1 MVLFLC
7 VNDRKQTLEII
18 LLSLLLPHN
27 KKTHFNWMHFYYFDS
42 CVPEER
48 ADTHQPMDDIIG
60 KKKVQILFV
69 LLLWNSVSALP
80 VHWGLCINIDSLKVA
95 TVSFIFPWT
104 SCVPLGIFINTKL
117 IPFTC
122 RMRKIG
128 LPWAVNKIIFMKEPS
143 RVLGKLFLLQLR
155 NVEYGRRLY
164 PRGFWW
170 DNSKYSKN
178 SSCN

>member
-1 MVLFLC
+1 MTENKHWRLSCFPFCFLIT
-7 VNDRKQTLEII
+7 KKPI
-18 LLSLLLPHN
+18 L
-27 KKTHFNWMHFYYFDS
+27 
-42 CVPEER
+42 
-48 ADTHQPMDDIIG
+48 IG
-60 KKKVQILFV
+60 YIFTILTRVCAWREGRYTPTYGWYNREKKVQILFV
-69 LLLWNSVSALP
+69 LLLWNSVSALR

-95 TVSFIFPWT
+95 TVSFILPRT

-117 IPFTC
+117 ISFTC
-122 RMRKIG
+122 KMRKIG

-143 RVLGKLFLLQLR
+143 RVLGKLFFLQFR

-164 PRGFWW
+164 PRGIWW